1 VTLIATGAQTAR
13 TVEAAELL
21 AADGIDAHVLHVA
34 TLKPLDVEALVA
46 AAERT
51 GRVITVEEHTVL
63 GGLGGAV
70 AEALGEHRPTRVQRI
85 GLRDVDIQSGPND
98 ALLDI
103 YGLSAARVR
112 EQVRD
117 LLAAG

>member
-1 VTLIATGAQTAR
+1 
-13 TVEAAELL
+13 
-21 AADGIDAHVLHVA
+21 
-34 TLKPLDVEALVA
+34 
-46 AAERT
+46 
-51 GRVITVEEHTVL
+51 VEEGTII

-70 AEALGEHRPTRVQRI
+70 AEALAENRPTRVHRI
-85 GLRDVDIQSGPND
+85 GLRDCYVQSGPND

-103 YGLSAARVR
+103 YGLSSARVA